1 MAESTAQLHKEPVAV
16 RCGSSR
22 AALPGGG
29 GPAENGDIPPL
40 EAAAGECDGY
50 PYRLTYGLR
59 PYESV
64 IFELPGETE

>member
-1 MAESTAQLHKEPVAV
+1 PYKRVFSTYDT
-16 RCGSSR
+16 
-22 AALPGGG
+22 LPGGG